1 MGIVIL
7 GFLML
12 FSIISLNLASNNI
25 STYAEETETNNIVI
39 KDADLV
45 VEEYISGLNLPVM
58 IDFIDQ
64 YMLVIE
70 KDEGTVKIIKDGIL
84 ISEPIL
90 QLEVSNASEEGLLG
104 ILVQNNNVFLHHT
117 TNSVDDGTVSNWFTK
132 YTWNDGEKLIE
143 PVKLLSFHHVRGDHN
158 SGVMIEDENGVVFGA
173 IGDMGY
179 VEGSYAP
186 NNSVL
191 IENEKM
197 LYQNFLLDES
207 DPVGSILSLDTP
219 REIYAIGI
227 RNTFGLDIDPVTG
240 IIWDTENGP
249 NLFDEVNIKKSKLMV
264 IFRGINLEFYNPK
277 NVSENKKNTLIS
289 KWKIYKENPI

>member
-132 YTWNDGEKLIE
+132 YTWNDGGKLI
-143 PVKLLSFHHVRGDHN
+143 
-158 SGVMIEDENGVVFGA
+158 
-173 IGDMGY
+173 
-179 VEGSYAP
+179 
-186 NNSVL
+186 
-191 IENEKM
+191 
-197 LYQNFLLDES
+197 
-207 DPVGSILSLDTP
+207 
-219 REIYAIGI
+219 
-227 RNTFGLDIDPVTG
+227 
-240 IIWDTENGP
+240 
-249 NLFDEVNIKKSKLMV
+249 
-264 IFRGINLEFYNPK
+264 
-277 NVSENKKNTLIS
+277 
-289 KWKIYKENPI
+289 